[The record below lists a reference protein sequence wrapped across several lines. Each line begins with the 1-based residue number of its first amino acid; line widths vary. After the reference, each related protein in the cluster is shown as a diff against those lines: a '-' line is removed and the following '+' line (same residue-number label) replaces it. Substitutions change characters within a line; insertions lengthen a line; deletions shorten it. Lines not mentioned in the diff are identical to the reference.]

1 MIIQLLYR
9 IKEIPLERVGFL
21 LSEKSILLLK
31 KRDVGCVPTA
41 HTRGCYL
48 VLQVPVQYCFSE
60 RFFDVD
66 LKGFFDVGESV
77 DLDGVAD
84 KSA

>member
-31 KRDVGCVPTA
+31 KQDVGCVPTA
-41 HTRGCYL
+41 HTRG
-48 VLQVPVQYCFSE
+48 LQVPVQYCFSE

-84 KSA
+84 KAA